1 MQFLDNKMTKIGL
14 IVAVSLVL
22 IYLVKQNQKK
32 MGADVSMIVM
42 GLVVIGGLY
51 AVFVVNSDEA
61 ESFQGFDNETLSDDS
76 EYQAY
81 NQENFTAGNNNAEA
95 QANNAESAVNN
106 AANNVQQEPDAAP
119 SSANN
124 VVPSEPLGDNEEPKS
139 VEDMYSTSNTVPD
152 QCYPKDVLTSAELL
166 PKDTDSTW
174 AQSVPAGQGS
184 LTDQNFLNAGY
195 HIGVNT
201 VGQSLRNANRQL
213 RSDPPCPQV
222 KVSPWMQ
229 STIEPDTNRRPL
241 ELGTA

>member
-14 IVAVSLVL
+14 VVAVSLVL
-22 IYLVKQNQKK
+22 VYLVKQNQKK
-32 MGADVSMIVM
+32 LGADVAMIVM
-42 GLVVIGGLY
+42 GLIAVGALY
-51 AVFVVNSDEA
+51 AVFVLNSEEQ
-61 ESFQGFDNETLSDDS
+61 ESFQGYENETLSDDDS
-76 EYQAY
+76 EYQSY
-81 NQENFTAGNNNAEA
+81 QENFTAGNEEPAAAPEEPAAAAPEEPVAEA
-95 QANNAESAVNN
+95 P
-106 AANNVQQEPDAAP
+106 AANGVQ
-119 SSANN
+119 
-124 VVPSEPLGDNEEPKS
+124 PSEPMGENAEPKS
-139 VEDMYSTSNTVPD
+139 VEDMYNTSNAVPD

-229 STIEPDTNRRPL
+229 STIEPDSNRRPL

>member
-22 IYLVKQNQKK
+22 IYLVQKNQKK
-32 MGADVSMIVM
+32 LGADVSMIVM
-42 GLVVIGGLY
+42 GLVVVGALY
-51 AVFVVNSDEA
+51 ALFVLNNEET
-61 ESFQGFDNETLSDDS
+61 ESFQGFDNETLSDVS
-76 EYQAY
+76 EYQ
-81 NQENFTAGNNNAEA
+81 ENFAAGNEELA
-95 QANNAESAVNN
+95 ANNAPVEEVPVEQAPVEQAP
-106 AANNVQQEPDAAP
+106 AANNVLPAEPM
-119 SSANN
+119 
-124 VVPSEPLGDNEEPKS
+124 GDNEEPKG
-139 VEDMYSTSNTVPD
+139 VEDMYNTNNVLPD

-229 STIEPDTNRRPL
+229 STIEPDTNRRPM